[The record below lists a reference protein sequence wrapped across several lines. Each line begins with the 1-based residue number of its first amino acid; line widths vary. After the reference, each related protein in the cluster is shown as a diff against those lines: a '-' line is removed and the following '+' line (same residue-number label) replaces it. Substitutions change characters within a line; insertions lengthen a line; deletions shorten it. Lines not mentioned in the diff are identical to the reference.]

1 MTPHFIVNEK
11 AGYILQFTF
20 DFEKLTTLLSLQ
32 KPTVTGFE
40 KVKEIQIDNILRWG
54 VSIGDCWYVATIK
67 DGKHFDQAFI
77 EEWRWDTLSILNKY
91 PIEYTPFGLMKF
103 SMSPKGD
110 TVVIDRFF
118 VEANR
123 YENGC
128 KIFSFPDFT
137 ELISVPINSNLQS
150 PTFDASGNKLVLI
163 HTDQGGAQT
172 MLFERKGE
180 RFEKQMEFAQRQVRF
195 DMTYTAVVHTVQG
208 IALLSYSI
216 NSTLGLYDETTGK
229 CKFKIDVEQ
238 SVSRNVEEKDPDFDY
253 ENFDLCICNSDLTF
267 YADGTHSYV
276 GGTGKIVKINHSS
289 GLIDATIDLPALLYI
304 IQVRKLNHELIVMD
318 HKGNLE
324 KISI

>member
-1 MTPHFIVNEK
+1 MAPHFIVNEK

-32 KPTVTGFE
+32 KPTVNGFE

-54 VSIGDCWYVATIK
+54 VSVDDRWHVATIK
-67 DGKHFDQAFI
+67 DGKYFAQATI
-77 EEWRWDTLSILNKY
+77 EEWSWDRLSILNRY
-91 PIEYTPFGLMKF
+91 PIEYQQLGLMKF

-123 YENGC
+123 DENGC
-128 KIFSFPDFT
+128 KVFSFPDFT

-150 PTFDASGNKLVLI
+150 PTFDDSGNKLVLI
-163 HTDQGGAQT
+163 HTDQGGAET

-180 RFEKQMEFAQRQVRF
+180 RFEKQMEFAQQQVYA

-216 NSTLGLYDETTGK
+216 NSTLGLYDATTGQ
-229 CKFKIDVEQ
+229 CKFMI
-238 SVSRNVEEKDPDFDY
+238 NVEESINTNVKNKDPDFDY
-253 ENFDLCICNSDLTF
+253 ENFDLCICNSDITLH
-267 YADGTHSYV
+267 ANDTHVYV
-276 GGTGKIVKINHSS
+276 GGTGKIFKVNLSS
-289 GLIDATIDLPALLYI
+289 GSIDATIELPSLFHI
-304 IQVRKLNHELIVMD
+304 IQLRKLDHELIVID
-318 HKGNLE
+318 HKGNLG
-324 KISI
+324 KITL